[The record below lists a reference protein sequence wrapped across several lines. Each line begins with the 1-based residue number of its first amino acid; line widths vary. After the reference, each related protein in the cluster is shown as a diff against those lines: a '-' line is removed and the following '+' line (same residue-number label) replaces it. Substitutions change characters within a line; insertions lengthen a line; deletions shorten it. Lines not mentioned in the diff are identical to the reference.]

1 MSGAPANPAQL
12 SVSPS
17 FSPGPQQKEETRL
30 RVQVSNEGGSAM
42 DGLGLERLSVGGRES
57 KAIPQR
63 LETCHLR
70 AWTLDRANMPAFPP
84 RGQKFHHWSLYP
96 LGLKQSSLTMPR
108 RLESDEGTTQAAPST
123 TLRDLVD
130 PQGLGSFCTVA
141 AGFKPWN
148 PLSSLE
154 APGARGSPAIS
165 TAPHPRASVH

>member
-42 DGLGLERLSVGGRES
+42 DGLGLERMSVGGRES

-70 AWTLDRANMPAFPP
+70 AWTLDRANMPAFPH
-84 RGQKFHHWSLYP
+84 RGQKFHHWSL
-96 LGLKQSSLTMPR
+96 
-108 RLESDEGTTQAAPST
+108 
-123 TLRDLVD
+123 
-130 PQGLGSFCTVA
+130 
-141 AGFKPWN
+141 
-148 PLSSLE
+148 
-154 APGARGSPAIS
+154 
-165 TAPHPRASVH
+165 